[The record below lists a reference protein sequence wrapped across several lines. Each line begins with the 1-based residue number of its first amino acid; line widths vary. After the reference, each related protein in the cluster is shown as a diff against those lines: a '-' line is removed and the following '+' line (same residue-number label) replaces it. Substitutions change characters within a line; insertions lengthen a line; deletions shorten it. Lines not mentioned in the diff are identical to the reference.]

1 MINWLK
7 VKQRFRDWMK
17 IRGDYDRY
25 PDSYTLTDQG
35 LEKHLL
41 EAIRFR
47 QTVDRAIVLITH
59 FPATFERFQQLL
71 ENVGISPEIAPLS
84 FDPNFL
90 LRQIES
96 STGGTAPVVLALA
109 RTLDDSSLDRP
120 LAARRDLKVSF
131 MVLERH
137 PRLAEDRRIDQFA
150 RVWPFSVRLGYLL
163 SLQDPVIR
171 YCIHPTAIEVLKQLG
186 LRDQQLVTSEM
197 VSRILEKHLQRLN
210 LPATPLSSSRPLAE
224 DSAEEWLKQ
233 LPPPAHGSTPTS
245 RRWSHD

>member
-41 EAIRFR
+41 DAIRFR
-47 QTVDRAIVLITH
+47 HTVDRAIVLITH
-59 FPATFERFQQLL
+59 FPASFERIQQLL

-90 LRQIES
+90 LRLIES
-96 STGGTAPVVLALA
+96 STPGTAPVVLALA

-210 LPATPLSSSRPLAE
+210 LPATPLSSNRPLAE
-224 DSAEEWLKQ
+224 DSAEELLKQ